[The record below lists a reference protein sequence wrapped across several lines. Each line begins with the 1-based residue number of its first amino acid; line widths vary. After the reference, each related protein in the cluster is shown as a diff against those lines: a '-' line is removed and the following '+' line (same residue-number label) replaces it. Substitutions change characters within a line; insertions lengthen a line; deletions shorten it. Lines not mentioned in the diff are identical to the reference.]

1 MKVIFIDFDGV
12 INTLQDFY
20 DYSTNKIDKKTLG
33 AKKLKRIKV
42 LSDACKKYD
51 AKVVIESAYKD
62 HIDEETLETDIDWIK
77 EIFDIL
83 KTNGVE
89 VVGRTPCLE
98 EFKEDYDGNPRIWK
112 EDEILEYLRRHPE
125 IDSYCVIDDDDLV
138 TIPARKEGN
147 FSKSDLNKVRDH
159 LVTVYPLGDNK
170 LFDVG
175 LQEYHKEEIG
185 KILEKK
191 LDREKIRRLK

>member
-20 DYSTNKIDKKTLG
+20 DYSTNKIDKKTLE

-77 EIFDIL
+77 ETLDNL
-83 KTNGVE
+83 KESGIE
-89 VVGRTPCLE
+89 VIGRTPCLE

-159 LVTVYPLGDNK
+159 LVTIYPIGDNK

-185 KILEKK
+185 KVLEKK
-191 LDREKIRRLK
+191 INKSF